1 MEVHKEIQMV
11 QNTNNVYKLDENT
24 TNSRQ
29 ESDSSSFEW
38 DCPLPFS
45 NFQFYEWLVGITEGD
60 GSFFIERQILKQK
73 GEQKRKKEARVKRR
87 KERESTGLLP
97 TAVFHSPLGG
107 AKQGATSSS
116 VTAFHKQNDSPPL
129 TERAFHSKWVL
140 GLKIALSSYN
150 YRALA
155 YIKTQLGIGTIG
167 FDSSSNMIQYRI
179 RNRAHLSSHI
189 FPIFDRFPMISAKH
203 FDFLRVKEAYKVL
216 ENHLLDSDEK
226 EAQLVQIYQS
236 KKSQDP
242 KNLPP
247 VWEKALGK
255 SRIKELKDDQ
265 FSSLRYDEACK
276 LITPYWLSGFTEA
289 DGSFYI
295 VCKDRHESA
304 LLSRI
309 WDHPKEQPFCFKGY
323 SCSIADQ
330 ATNQASGNS
339 KERLFFLVFRFD
351 TTNNRVIQSISK
363 LLCGKIRGM
372 KAVEFRIWQS
382 ALNQKGDSE
391 RLAKIQA
398 QMRKLRSYRA
408 LLPIHTEKSKEPL
421 PEGDWS

>member
-1 MEVHKEIQMV
+1 MKAI
-11 QNTNNVYKLDENT
+11 K
-24 TNSRQ
+24 SQ
-29 ESDSSSFEW
+29 EKIVT
-38 DCPLPFS
+38 LS
-45 NFQFYEWLVGITEGD
+45 NFQFYEWFVGITEGD

-73 GEQKRKKEARVKRR
+73 KEQNIKKEAKVKRR
-87 KERESTGLLP
+87 KERASTGLLRP
-97 TAVFHSPLGG
+97 TVFHSPLGG
-107 AKQGATSSS
+107 AKQEATDPS
-116 VTAFHKQNDSPPL
+116 VTVFHNQNDSPSL
-129 TERAFHSKWVL
+129 SEKALHFKWVL

-167 FDSSSNMIQYRI
+167 FVSPSNMLQYRI

-216 ENHLLDSDEK
+216 ENHLLDSNEK

-255 SRIKELKDDQ
+255 SRIKELKEDQ

-276 LITPYWLSGFTEA
+276 LISPYWLSGFTEA

-295 VCKDRHESA
+295 VCKDRHNQRFCHGYGITQKNNRLVLKA
-304 LLSRI
+304 IRARLRI
-309 WDHPKEQPFCFKGY
+309 KQQIKHRVIPK
-323 SCSIADQ
+323 
-330 ATNQASGNS
+330 SGS
-339 KERLFFLVFRFD
+339 SFWSLD

-382 ALNQKGDSE
+382 ALNHKRDSE

-408 LLPIHTEKSKEPL
+408 LLPIHTEKS
-421 PEGDWS
+421 

>member
-1 MEVHKEIQMV
+1 MV
-11 QNTNNVYKLDENT
+11 QSTNNTYKLDEVNT
-24 TNSRQ
+24 KSRK
-29 ESDSSSFEW
+29 ESDSSFFEW
-38 DCPLPFS
+38 F
-45 NFQFYEWLVGITEGD
+45 VGITEGD

-73 GEQKRKKEARVKRR
+73 REQNIKKEEWNKQK
-87 KERESTGLLP
+87 KES
-97 TAVFHSPLGG
+97 FFS
-107 AKQGATSSS
+107 AKHGATAPS
-116 VTAFHKQNDSPPL
+116 VIVFHKQNGSTSL
-129 TERAFHSKWVL
+129 TERALHLKWVL
-140 GLKIALSSYN
+140 GFQIALSSYN

-155 YIKTQLGIGTIG
+155 YIKTQLGIGIIG
-167 FDSSSNMIQYRI
+167 SDSSSNMIQYRI
-179 RNRAHLSSHI
+179 RNRGHLSSHI

-216 ENHLLDSDEK
+216 ENHLLDSNEK
-226 EAQLVQIYQS
+226 EAQLLQIYQS

-247 VWEKALGK
+247 VWEKYLGK

-265 FSSLRYDEACK
+265 FSSLRYDEASK

-295 VCKDRHESA
+295 VCKDRHNQRFCHGYGITQKNSPFVLKA
-304 LLSRI
+304 IRARFRI
-309 WDHPKEQPFCFKGY
+309 KQQIKHRVIPK
-323 SCSIADQ
+323 
-330 ATNQASGNS
+330 SGS
-339 KERLFFLVFRFD
+339 SFWSLD

-382 ALNQKGDSE
+382 ALNHKGDSE

-398 QMRKLRSYRA
+398 QMRKLRSYRM
-408 LLPIHTEKSKEPL
+408 LLPIHTEKS
-421 PEGDWS
+421 

>member
-1 MEVHKEIQMV
+1 MEVHKQIQMV
-11 QNTNNVYKLDENT
+11 QNTNNAYKLDENT

-45 NFQFYEWLVGITEGD
+45 NFQFYEWLVGIIEGD

-73 GEQKRKKEARVKRR
+73 REQKTKKERKVKRK

-97 TAVFHSPLGG
+97 PAVFHSPLGG
-107 AKQGATSSS
+107 AKQGSTSSS
-116 VTAFHKQNDSPPL
+116 VTAFHKQSDSISL
-129 TERAFHSKWVL
+129 TEKALHSKWVL
-140 GLKIALSSYN
+140 GFKIALSSYN

-155 YIKTQLGIGTIG
+155 YIKTQLKIGTIG

-236 KKSQDP
+236 EKSQDP

-295 VCKDRHESA
+295 VCKDRHNQRFCHGYGITQKNSLFVLKA
-304 LLSRI
+304 IRARLRI
-309 WDHPKEQPFCFKGY
+309 KQQIKHRVIPK
-323 SCSIADQ
+323 
-330 ATNQASGNS
+330 SGS
-339 KERLFFLVFRFD
+339 SFWSLD

-408 LLPIHTEKSKEPL
+408 LLPIHTEKSEEPL
-421 PEGDWS
+421 PEGDWG

>member
-1 MEVHKEIQMV
+1 MEVHKQIEMV
-11 QNTNNVYKLDENT
+11 QSTNNAYKLDEKKKK
-24 TNSRQ
+24 SRKG
-29 ESDSSSFEW
+29 SDSSLFQW
-38 DCPLPFS
+38 NCPLPLS
-45 NFQFYEWLVGITEGD
+45 NFQFYEWFVGITEGD

-73 GEQKRKKEARVKRR
+73 KEQNIKKEAKVKRR
-87 KERESTGLLP
+87 KKRESTGLLP
-97 TAVFHSPLGG
+97 PTVFHSPLGG
-107 AKQGATSSS
+107 LKQEATASS
-116 VTAFHKQNDSPPL
+116 VTVFHKQNDSASLPEKAL
-129 TERAFHSKWVL
+129 HFKWVL
-140 GLKIALSSYN
+140 GLKIALASYN

-167 FDSSSNMIQYRI
+167 FVSSSNMLQYRI

-216 ENHLLDSDEK
+216 ENNLLDSNEK
-226 EAQLVQIYQS
+226 DAQLVQIYQS

-255 SRIKELKDDQ
+255 SRIKELKHDQ
-265 FSSLRYDEACK
+265 FSSLRYDEACN

-295 VCKDRHESA
+295 VCKDRHNQRFCHGYGITQKNSLFVLKA
-304 LLSRI
+304 IRARLRI
-309 WDHPKEQPFCFKGY
+309 KQQIRHRVIPK
-323 SCSIADQ
+323 
-330 ATNQASGNS
+330 SGS
-339 KERLFFLVFRFD
+339 SFWCLD
-351 TTNNRVIQSISK
+351 TTNKRVIQSISK

-372 KAVEFRIWQS
+372 KAIEFRIWQS
-382 ALNQKGDSE
+382 ALNHKGDSE

-408 LLPIHTEKSKEPL
+408 LLPIHTEKS
-421 PEGDWS
+421 